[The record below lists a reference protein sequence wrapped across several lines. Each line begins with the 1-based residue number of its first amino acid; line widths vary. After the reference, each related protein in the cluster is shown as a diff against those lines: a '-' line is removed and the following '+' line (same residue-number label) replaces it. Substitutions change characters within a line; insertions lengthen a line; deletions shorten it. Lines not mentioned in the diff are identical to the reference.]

1 MSDQE
6 KKKFKLR
13 HELNK
18 NIIEKPL
25 ELEVDGKDSQLEVS
39 PDQKEI
45 LGNSVRFV
53 PNDQKKPLKRTVV
66 GGVDKFKE
74 YVKNREREAQIKEK
88 LATAIKKQ
96 HSLIL
101 QRHKEPEMVL
111 ESKPKKKT
119 NILKDLSKGMVRNE
133 SLRSIA

>member
-74 YVKNREREAQIKEK
+74 YVKDREREAQIKEK
-88 LATAIKKQ
+88 LATAIKK
-96 HSLIL
+96 
-101 QRHKEPEMVL
+101 
-111 ESKPKKKT
+111 
-119 NILKDLSKGMVRNE
+119 
-133 SLRSIA
+133 